1 MIILISF
8 IVIIIDFI
16 TKLIISNNLVMNS
29 SVEIIP
35 NFFSLTYTHN
45 YGGAWS
51 IFYNNTLAI
60 TIISFIVIM
69 GIIYY
74 LLKNKVTK
82 KIEVIGYS
90 LLLGGAIGNFID
102 RIVYGYVIDF
112 FDFYI
117 FGYDFPIFNVADI
130 GIVIGIILLLISVGK
145 DEFKHDNK
153 RSRQ

>member
-8 IVIIIDFI
+8 IVIIVDFI
-16 TKLIISNNLVMNS
+16 TKLIISNNLVMNT

-51 IFYNNTLAI
+51 IFNNNTLAI
-60 TIISFIVIM
+60 TIISFIVII

-82 KIEVIGYS
+82 KIEIIGYS

-130 GIVIGIILLLISVGK
+130 GIVVGIILLLVSMILEVYK
-145 DEFKHDNK
+145 NDNK
-153 RSRQ
+153 RN

>member
-29 SVEIIP
+29 SVEIIS
-35 NFFSLTYTHN
+35 NFFYLTYTHN

-51 IFYNNTLAI
+51 IFDNSTLFI
-60 TIISFIVIM
+60 TIVSFLIII

-74 LLKNKVTK
+74 LFKNKVTK
-82 KIEVIGYS
+82 KIEIVGYS
-90 LLLGGAIGNFID
+90 LLLGGAIGNLID

-130 GIVIGIILLLISVGK
+130 GIVVGIILLLVSMILEVYK
-145 DEFKHDNK
+145 NDNK
-153 RSRQ
+153 RN

>member
-16 TKLIISNNLVMNS
+16 TKLIISNNLVMNT

-51 IFYNNTLAI
+51 IFNNNTLAI
-60 TIISFIVIM
+60 TIISFIVII

-82 KIEVIGYS
+82 KIEIIGYS

-117 FGYDFPIFNVADI
+117 FGYDFPIFNIADI
-130 GIVIGIILLLISVGK
+130 GIVVGIILLLVSMILEVYK
-145 DEFKHDNK
+145 NDNK
-153 RSRQ
+153 RN